1 MSKLRRFIAARR
13 ARSGDRNAEA
23 GFTLIELLVVL
34 AILGLIAAI
43 ATPQVLKHLG
53 KAKTDTARVEIRTI
67 GSALELF
74 ALDIGRF
81 PTSQEGL
88 SALVER
94 PAGLNRWNGPYLR
107 AKTAPI
113 DAWGRPYIYRSP
125 GEHGDYDLYTL
136 GADGAPGGEG
146 DNQDV
151 VSW

>member
-13 ARSGDRNAEA
+13 VRSGDRNAES
-23 GFTLIELLVVL
+23 GFTLIELLVEL

-43 ATPQVLKHLG
+43 ATPQVLKYLG
-53 KAKTDTARVEIRTI
+53 KAKTDAARVEIRTI

-74 ALDIGRF
+74 ALDVGRF
-81 PTSQEGL
+81 PNTQEGL
-88 SALVER
+88 TALVER
-94 PAGLNRWNGPYLR
+94 PAGNSRWNGPYL
-107 AKTAPI
+107 KSKSAPK

-136 GADGAPGGEG
+136 GADGAPGGDG

-151 VSW
+151 VNW

>member
-1 MSKLRRFIAARR
+1 MSKLRQFIASRR
-13 ARSGDRNAEA
+13 RPGDRSGEA

-53 KAKTDTARVEIRTI
+53 KAKTDAAKVEIRTI

-74 ALDIGRF
+74 ALDVGRF
-81 PTSQEGL
+81 PSTQEGL

-94 PAGLNRWNGPYLR
+94 PAGLNRWNGPYIR
-107 AKTAPI
+107 AKSAPI
-113 DAWGRPYIYRSP
+113 DAWGRPYLYRSP

-136 GADGAPGGEG
+136 GADGAPGGDG